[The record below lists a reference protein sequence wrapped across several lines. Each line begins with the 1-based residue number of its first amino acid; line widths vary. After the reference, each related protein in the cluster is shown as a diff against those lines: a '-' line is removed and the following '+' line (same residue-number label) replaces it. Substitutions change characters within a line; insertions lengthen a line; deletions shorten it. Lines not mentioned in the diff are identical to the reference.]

1 MPYAIMI
8 SYIVS
13 VNSRPFLYR
22 VHWQWQL
29 TADSYTAQPQLA
41 RTCDMAQATMLNNEL
56 FILYVVVTYLFTYI
70 LICTYTLK
78 VYLYSNQQ
86 K

>member
-13 VNSRPFLYR
+13 VKGRPFLYC

-29 TADSYTAQPQLA
+29 TADSYTAQPQLLWHGTGHYVEE
-41 RTCDMAQATMLNNEL
+41 RIIY
-56 FILYVVVTYLFTYI
+56 FICSGYLLIHLYINMYLYI
-70 LICTYTLK
+70 ESL
-78 VYLYSNQQ
+78 YLYSNQP